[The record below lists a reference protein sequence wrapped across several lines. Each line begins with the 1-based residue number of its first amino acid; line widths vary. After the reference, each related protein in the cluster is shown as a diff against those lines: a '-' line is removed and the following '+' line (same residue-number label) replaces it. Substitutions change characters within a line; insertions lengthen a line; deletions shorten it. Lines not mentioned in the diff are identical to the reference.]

1 MNNSIKQ
8 VAKREYLTRVKSKTF
23 LVTTILAPLLIVAV
37 MALLI
42 FLSTRGSDE
51 SKNIAVLNVSDM
63 HIEKIAQRKNL
74 NFDYSYHSLESALA
88 DYKNKELD
96 GVLLFP
102 SVELSETDYKLEFY
116 SDDQLAIDEI
126 LTIESFSK
134 KEVRKYRIN
143 AFGLDEDQLKLIDA
157 DVIIEPKTVLDTEKE
172 ISSITS
178 IVTSGLG
185 GVVGYGLF
193 FIIVIYGS
201 MVMRSVTEEKINRI
215 VEVLISTIRPFD
227 LMMGKVIG
235 VGLVGLT
242 QICIWII
249 LLLILTSIGAI
260 FLGDLL
266 LETAAAPDITQAVP
280 EMQDAGKETQEKMT
294 QIFKEIRSINW
305 LKIIPLYLFYFLVGY
320 FTYAALFAAIGSA
333 MGDDIQEAQSLT
345 MIATMP
351 LMVSLYIGVS
361 AVSAPNSTL
370 SIWSSILPFTAP
382 VVMPIRLPID
392 PPFWQIGLSV
402 LVSVLTVIFLV
413 WLAAR
418 IYRVGILMYGKKAS
432 FKELVKWITYK

>member
-23 LVTTILAPLLIVAV
+23 LVTTILAPVLIVAV

-172 ISSITS
+172 ISSKS
-178 IVTSGLG
+178 
-185 GVVGYGLF
+185 
-193 FIIVIYGS
+193 S
-201 MVMRSVTEEKINRI
+201 MVA
-215 VEVLISTIRPFD
+215 
-227 LMMGKVIG
+227 
-235 VGLVGLT
+235 
-242 QICIWII
+242 W
-249 LLLILTSIGAI
+249 
-260 FLGDLL
+260 
-266 LETAAAPDITQAVP
+266 
-280 EMQDAGKETQEKMT
+280 
-294 QIFKEIRSINW
+294 
-305 LKIIPLYLFYFLVGY
+305 
-320 FTYAALFAAIGSA
+320 
-333 MGDDIQEAQSLT
+333 
-345 MIATMP
+345 
-351 LMVSLYIGVS
+351 
-361 AVSAPNSTL
+361 
-370 SIWSSILPFTAP
+370 
-382 VVMPIRLPID
+382 
-392 PPFWQIGLSV
+392 
-402 LVSVLTVIFLV
+402 
-413 WLAAR
+413 
-418 IYRVGILMYGKKAS
+418 
-432 FKELVKWITYK
+432 

>member
-1 MNNSIKQ
+1 
-8 VAKREYLTRVKSKTF
+8 
-23 LVTTILAPLLIVAV
+23 
-37 MALLI
+37 
-42 FLSTRGSDE
+42 
-51 SKNIAVLNVSDM
+51 
-63 HIEKIAQRKNL
+63 
-74 NFDYSYHSLESALA
+74 
-88 DYKNKELD
+88 
-96 GVLLFP
+96 
-102 SVELSETDYKLEFY
+102 
-116 SDDQLAIDEI
+116 
-126 LTIESFSK
+126 
-134 KEVRKYRIN
+134 
-143 AFGLDEDQLKLIDA
+143 
-157 DVIIEPKTVLDTEKE
+157 
-172 ISSITS
+172 
-178 IVTSGLG
+178 
-185 GVVGYGLF
+185 
-193 FIIVIYGS
+193 
-201 MVMRSVTEEKINRI
+201 MRSVTEEKINRI